1 MQMIKGYFF
10 LKLVLVLVMV
20 LGFSISGSV
29 FGADRYRVSTQV
41 FHLGELI
48 AQPVIDVV
56 VGETTGGRYSVTGEG
71 EYTFV
76 VLVRPAAAGKVSVS
90 MQFSSGKIN
99 IHPNLLVDIG
109 EETSATIKKI
119 LLKLM
124 VQEIVEPARS
134 DQIVLHE

>member
-1 MQMIKGYFF
+1 MIRGYVFF
-10 LKLVLVLVMV
+10 KLVLVFVMV
-20 LGFSISGSV
+20 LGFSMSGSV

-48 AQPVIDVV
+48 AQPVVDVV
-56 VGETTGGRYSVTGEG
+56 EGETTGGRYSVTGES

-76 VLVRPAAAGKVSVS
+76 VLVRPAATGKVSVS
-90 MQFSSGKIN
+90 MQFSSGKID
-99 IHPNLLVDIG
+99 IQPNLLVNIG

-124 VQEIVEPARS
+124 IQEIVEPAPS
-134 DQIVLHE
+134 TQIALHE